1 MKKAIVTGLWSLLLA
16 TVLVAGIEIVAE
28 RGEHGR
34 RIADALEIDGERL
47 H

>member
-1 MKKAIVTGLWSLLLA
+1 MVAVEDEQRR
-16 TVLVAGIEIVAE
+16 LVAGIEIVAE